1 MSIFTNL
8 FEKGLTAREV
18 EGRKSRVTFERRIFD
33 KKIVVAVLHNWSDFE
48 LSLRHLTPTG
58 DGVWGDVSFVP
69 YWAVK
74 KADFVLVLNSIATR
88 WKLLRL
94 APERLW
100 FASSEAPN
108 DVHAAWN
115 EGQGDRATVV
125 TTARKTALCLT
136 GRSYIQSPPVTP
148 TWWVHKSYQ
157 ELSRIAHVP
166 KTHDLSWVTSNFNIL
181 EGHRTRLR
189 FLNQLKS
196 EINFDLFGRGFSPV
210 ADKWDALAPYRYS
223 IAFENTIAPHYFT
236 EKLMDCFV
244 SHTMPIYFGAPN
256 IADYFPEKSMVVIDP
271 SDPDVFNKIKDV
283 VASNL
288 WLDRM
293 PYILEAKKL
302 VLNKYN
308 MYARLAG
315 MFSAAAKTPPSK
327 RKWILLGSRKL
338 RFT

>member
-1 MSIFTNL
+1 MSFFTSF
-8 FEKGLTAREV
+8 FETRLTAREV

-48 LSLRHLTPTG
+48 LSLKHLTPNG
-58 DGVWGDVSFVP
+58 DGVWGEVSFVP
-69 YWAVK
+69 YRAAK
-74 KADFVLVLNSIATR
+74 NPDFVLVLNSIATR

-100 FASSEAPN
+100 FASSEAAN

-115 EGQGDRATVV
+115 DGQDDRSTTV
-125 TTARKTALCLT
+125 TTARKTVLSVT

-148 TWWVHKSYQ
+148 TWWVHKDYQ
-157 ELSRIAHVP
+157 ELSRTAYVS
-166 KTHDLSWVTSNFNIL
+166 KTHDLSWVTSNFRNL
-181 EGHRTRLR
+181 EGHRTRLN
-189 FLNQLKS
+189 FLDQLKTKVD
-196 EINFDLFGRGFSPV
+196 FDLFGRGFSPV

-244 SHTMPIYFGAPN
+244 CHTMPIYVGAPN
-256 IADYFPEKSMVVIDP
+256 IADYFPDKSIVVIDP

-293 PYILEAKKL
+293 PYLLEAKKL

-308 MYARLAG
+308 MYARLAD
-315 MFSAAAKTPPSK
+315 MFSAAANTPPSK
-327 RKWILLGSRKL
+327 RKWSVLRSRKL
-338 RFT
+338 KFT